1 MTQQLLPTENARR
14 VYGTG
19 HEFGLG
25 QARVNG
31 GGATTKTTKPTT
43 KELALPAEAGDAVG
57 VCGAEGA
64 GRWSDEPMPRAD
76 HKAKRH
82 GRPVSA
88 KYRRARRNKWALL
101 EAEL

>member
-1 MTQQLLPTENARR
+1 MTQQLLPTDTARR
-14 VYGTG
+14 FFGAG
-19 HEFGLG
+19 HELGLG
-25 QARVNG
+25 QARAYG
-31 GGATTKTTKPTT
+31 GGATTSKNNNNT

-57 VCGAEGA
+57 VGAC

-88 KYRRARRNKWALL
+88 KYRRQKNNRWALL
-101 EAEL
+101 EAGL

>member
-19 HEFGLG
+19 HELGLG
-25 QARVNG
+25 QARADG
-31 GGATTKTTKPTT
+31 GGATTTKNNNNT
-43 KELALPAEAGDAVG
+43 KELALPAEVGSAVG
-57 VCGAEGA
+57 VGGRSAA

-88 KYRRARRNKWALL
+88 KYKRQARKRAVWDEVL
-101 EAEL
+101 

>member
-31 GGATTKTTKPTT
+31 GGATTKNKNNT

-57 VCGAEGA
+57 VGA
-64 GRWSDEPMPRAD
+64 GVWSVEPMPRAD

-82 GRPVSA
+82 GRPVSV
-88 KYRRARRNKWALL
+88 KYKRQARKRAIWDEVL
-101 EAEL
+101 